1 MPHTLALIALL
12 PLVGFL
18 FNGFF
23 ATALG
28 RHRTNERAA
37 GIIGSA
43 FPIAAFALTIKAF
56 YGAYKSGIRCSGG
69 QCRVLPGFEGAR
81 VSLVASF

>member
-18 FNGFF
+18 LNGFF

-28 RHRTNERAA
+28 RHRVTERAA
-37 GIIGSA
+37 GARADG
-43 FPIAAFALTIKAF
+43 
-56 YGAYKSGIRCSGG
+56 
-69 QCRVLPGFEGAR
+69 VL
-81 VSLVASF
+81 